1 MKKTLTL
8 ILVLVAIT
16 IMPGFSIA
24 AQLKLS
30 MLPRYSAEEIN
41 KRIIPLAKY
50 LSQEIG
56 QPIEPVITAD
66 FAQYEKKIKNGEIQ
80 IGYENPYIYALV
92 STTHEILA
100 MAIKGADGD
109 KFRGVIITRTDSDI
123 QSISDLKNRKIMVV
137 GRTAAGGYIS
147 QKITLAEAGIDLEK
161 ECQVSESVG
170 NKQENVILAVYMG
183 EVAAGFIREAALKK
197 VNKFIPVDQIRILN
211 KSAWMPN
218 WAFSVDKSLPADVK
232 KNIREAL
239 LNLDQNSPVIQ
250 ALDIKGFRYATD
262 DEYDSIRKAADL
274 PIPKR

>member
-183 EVAAGFIREAALKK
+183 EVEAMMVA
-197 VNKFIPVDQIRILN
+197 
-211 KSAWMPN
+211 
-218 WAFSVDKSLPADVK
+218 
-232 KNIREAL
+232 
-239 LNLDQNSPVIQ
+239 
-250 ALDIKGFRYATD
+250 
-262 DEYDSIRKAADL
+262 
-274 PIPKR
+274 